1 MANDRLAEYR
11 DKRDPGTTPEPFGGE
26 PLAGGVL
33 RFVVQKHAARN
44 LHYDLRLELDGVLKS
59 WAVPKGPS
67 YDQANKRGAFQTEDH
82 PLAYADFEGV
92 IPKGNYGAGEMIVWD
107 RGVWVPIE
115 DPHEGFEKGKLL
127 FELRGQ
133 KLRGRWT
140 LVKTKRGEKDWLFIK
155 ERDALMRPDAD
166 DFDESSVLSGLSL
179 EELRN
184 GVTRD
189 EDLQAELEALDAPHR
204 SFPVGDCAPM
214 LAERATS
221 VFDDPAWLY
230 EFKFDGYRFLALKD
244 GERVVLQTRNGHDWT
259 ESFPDVARAL
269 ARLPYERLIVDGE
282 IVVHDDAG
290 LPSFQRLQKRARLKR
305 TPDIRRAAL
314 ELPATYYL
322 FDLISAGPYDVR
334 PLPLVERKRLL
345 RTIVPASGAL
355 RYSDHVAEH
364 GTALF
369 AQVQTLGLEGI
380 IAKRAD
386 STYRAGRSPAWQKI
400 RSHHTD
406 DFVVVGWKRASDNR
420 DAIGSLHLGFY
431 DDGTLRYV
439 GSVGTGFDGAML
451 RELQRRLAP
460 TVVERALADGAP
472 RDGDA
477 VWVEPSLV
485 VEVRYL
491 QRTGDGLLR
500 HPVFLRLRDD
510 KEPEECVGGNGW
522 GGGNEADPAGDEADD
537 GVAGG
542 AEEEGPAAEPGDAT
556 SAAEAGSSARVSPV
570 SRAESASRTSRA
582 SRSGGTAR
590 GKVRDSAVSQIPA
603 TGRDGETHEVK
614 LTNLGKIYWPEDGYT
629 KGDLVEY
636 YRGITPWLLPYLTDR
651 PLVMTR
657 FPDGI
662 HGKSFFQKDLP
673 KSAPSWLHTETLWSD
688 GSERELRYL
697 IGGDEASILWFAN
710 AGSIPLHL
718 WASRTTALDKPDWCI
733 LDLDPKEAPF
743 AHVVEVAIAL
753 KALCDEIALP
763 CFIKTSGSSGLHVLI
778 PLGGQL
784 DHEQSKQLGE
794 LVARVVVRQVSEIA
808 TIERIIAQRGG
819 RVYVDYLQNGHGKL
833 LVSPFCVRPLP
844 GAPVSMPLEWD
855 EVNDR
860 LDIRRFTIR
869 NAAMRMKRLGRDPLR
884 PVLEVKP
891 DLMHALGELAGK
903 M

>member
-1 MANDRLAEYR
+1 MATDPLAEYR
-11 DKRDPGTTPEPFGGE
+11 DKRDPGSTPEPFGGE
-26 PLAGGVL
+26 PLGGGVL

-92 IPKGNYGAGEMIVWD
+92 IPRGNYGAGEMIVWD

-115 DPHEGFEKGKLL
+115 DPHVGFEKGKLL

-140 LVKTKRGEKDWLFIK
+140 LVKTKRSDKDWLLIK
-155 ERDALMRPDAD
+155 ERDALMRADAD
-166 DFDESSVLSGLSL
+166 AFDESSVLSGLTL

-184 GVTRD
+184 GVTRA
-189 EDLQAELEALDAPHR
+189 EDLQAELEALDAPQR
-204 SFPVGDCAPM
+204 DVRIKDCAPM

-221 VFDDPAWLY
+221 AFDHPDWVY

-244 GERVVLQTRNGHDWT
+244 GERIVLQTRNGHDWT

-269 ARLPYERLIVDGE
+269 ARLPYERLILDGE
-282 IVVHDDAG
+282 ITVHDDVG

-305 TPDIRRAAL
+305 APDIRRAAL
-314 ELPATYYL
+314 ELPATFYL
-322 FDLISAGPYDVR
+322 FDLLAAGPYDVR

-345 RTIVPASGAL
+345 RTIVPKSGAL
-355 RYSDHVAEH
+355 RFSDHVAEH

-369 AQVQTLGLEGI
+369 GQVEALGLEGI

-386 STYRAGRSPAWQKI
+386 STYRAGRSAAWQKV
-400 RSHHTD
+400 RSHRTD
-406 DFVVVGWKRASDNR
+406 EFVVVGWKRASDNR
-420 DAIGSLHLGFY
+420 EAIGSLHLGFFVE
-431 DDGTLRYV
+431 GTLRYA

-451 RELQRRLAP
+451 RELKRRLEPGIVGRSAAEG
-460 TVVERALADGAP
+460 TP
-472 RDGDA
+472 RDRDA
-477 VWVEPSLV
+477 VWVEPQLV

-491 QRTGDGLLR
+491 EWTEEGLLR
-500 HPVFLRLRDD
+500 HPVFLRIRDD
-510 KEPEECVGGNGW
+510 KRPEECVRGNAPEAMDGPDAATGG
-522 GGGNEADPAGDEADD
+522 DD
-537 GVAGG
+537 A
-542 AEEEGPAAEPGDAT
+542 AEEASPAQVT
-556 SAAEAGSSARVSPV
+556 QEAKPR
-570 SRAESASRTSRA
+570 
-582 SRSGGTAR
+582 SRSTRAR
-590 GKVRDSAVSQIPA
+590 SKIIDSAVSQAPA
-603 TGRDGETHEVK
+603 AGRGGATHEVK
-614 LTNLGKIYWPEDGYT
+614 LTNLDKVYWPEDGYT

-636 YRGITPWLLPYLTDR
+636 YRGITPWLLPYLEDR

-673 KSAPSWLHTETLWSD
+673 KSAPPWLHTETLWSE

-697 IGGDEASILWFAN
+697 VGGDEATILWFAN

-718 WASRTTALDKPDWCI
+718 WASRVGALDRPDWCI
-733 LDLDPKEAPF
+733 LDLDPKDAPF
-743 AHVVEVAIAL
+743 AHVVELARRL
-753 KALCDEIALP
+753 KALCDEIGLP
-763 CFIKTSGSSGLHVLI
+763 CFVKTSGSSGLHVLI

-784 DHEQSKQLGE
+784 DHEQSKQLAE
-794 LVARVVVRQVSEIA
+794 LIARVAVRRAPDIA
-808 TIERIIAQRGG
+808 TIERVIAQRGG
-819 RVYVDYLQNGHGKL
+819 RVYLDYLQNGHGKL

-844 GAPVSMPLEWD
+844 GAPVSMPLEWR
-855 EVNDR
+855 EVNAR
-860 LDIRRFTIR
+860 LDIRRYTIR
-869 NAAMRMKRLGRDPLR
+869 NAAMRMKRLGHDPLR

-891 DLMHALGELAGK
+891 DLMHALQALAGLL
-903 M
+903 

>member
-1 MANDRLAEYR
+1 MSDPLAQYR
-11 DKRDPGTTPEPFGGE
+11 AKRDPGATPEPFGGE
-26 PLAGGVL
+26 QPGGGTL

-107 RGVWVPIE
+107 QGTWVPIE
-115 DPHEGFEKGKLL
+115 DPHAGFDKGKLL
-127 FELRGQ
+127 FELRGH

-140 LVKTKRGEKDWLFIK
+140 LVKTKRGEKDWLLIK
-155 ERDALMRPDAD
+155 ERDALMRSDAD
-166 DFDESSVLSGLSL
+166 DFDESSVLSGLTL
-179 EELRN
+179 EELRA

-204 SFPVGDCAPM
+204 DVRISDCAPM
-214 LAERATS
+214 LAERATE
-221 VFDDPAWLY
+221 VFDHPDWIY

-244 GERVVLQTRNGHDWT
+244 GDRIVLQTRNGHDWT
-259 ESFPDVARAL
+259 ASFPDIARAL
-269 ARLPYERLIVDGE
+269 ARLPYDRLIVDGE
-282 IVVHDDAG
+282 ITVHDDVG

-305 TPDIRRAAL
+305 APDIHRAAL

-322 FDLISAGPYDVR
+322 FDLLSAGPYDVR

-345 RTIVPASGAL
+345 RMIVPASGVL
-355 RYSDHVAEH
+355 RFSDHVAEH

-369 AQVQTLGLEGI
+369 GQVESLGLEGI

-386 STYRAGRSPAWQKI
+386 SVYRAGRSSAWQKV
-400 RSHHTD
+400 RSQRTD
-406 DFVVVGWKRASDNR
+406 EFVVVGWKRASDNA
-420 DAIGSLHLGFY
+420 DAIGSLHLGLFVE
-431 DDGTLRYV
+431 GTLRYA

-451 RELQRRLAP
+451 RELKRRLSP
-460 TVVERALADGAP
+460 TVVERPAAEGTP
-472 RDGDA
+472 RDRNA
-477 VWVEPSLV
+477 VWVEPALV

-491 QRTGDGLLR
+491 EWTDEGLLR
-500 HPVFLRLRDD
+500 HPVFLRIRDD
-510 KEPEECVGGNGW
+510 KRPEECVRGSAPGSMDAS
-522 GGGNEADPAGDEADD
+522 EA
-537 GVAGG
+537 AGG
-542 AEEEGPAAEPGDAT
+542 ARGDDAVAPAVVEMRKRSVRTADAAGAT
-556 SAAEAGSSARVSPV
+556 NVGATNVDVAASPARSP
-570 SRAESASRTSRA
+570 RA
-582 SRSGGTAR
+582 SR
-590 GKVRDSAVSQIPA
+590 GKVRNSAVSQAPA
-603 TGRDGETHEVK
+603 AGRDGATHEVK
-614 LTNLGKIYWPEDGYT
+614 LTNLDKVYWPEDGYT

-636 YRGITPWLLPYLTDR
+636 YRGITPWLLPYLKDR

-673 KSAPSWLHTETLWSD
+673 KSAPSWLHTETLWSE

-697 IGGDEASILWFAN
+697 VGGDEASILWFAN

-718 WASRTTALDKPDWCI
+718 WASRVGSLDQPDWCI
-733 LDLDPKEAPF
+733 LDLDPKDAPF
-743 AHVVEVAIAL
+743 EHVVEVAIAL
-753 KALCDEIALP
+753 KAISDEIGLP
-763 CFIKTSGSSGLHVLI
+763 CFIKTSGSSGLHVMI

-794 LVARVVVRQVSEIA
+794 LIARVVVRRVPDIA
-808 TIERIIAQRGG
+808 TIERVIAQRGG

-844 GAPVSMPLEWD
+844 GAPVSMPLEWR
-855 EVNDR
+855 EVNAR
-860 LDIRRFTIR
+860 LDIRRYTIR
-869 NAAMRMKRLGRDPLR
+869 NAAMRMKRLGHDPLR
-884 PVLEVKP
+884 PMLEVKP
-891 DLMHALGELAGK
+891 DLMHALQALSAL